1 MVRFQKVTFSYTFND
16 NLICSLT
23 ITIFKTEE
31 PIKKRDKMVQE
42 ECTVVSSM
50 KPLYICMNA
59 IQRHHKCTYALC
71 YSCKTAEDDE
81 VRARQD
87 TMNGNRRS
95 SRFDNSAEG
104 YDKRLRD
111 KMNNKYD
118 NDNRLDTD
126 ALKYSC
132 RHYER
137 KTLIPFMESDY
148 FTTTYQEKVKSD
160 NSNFPVR
167 CGECRKK
174 LKGVS

>member
-1 MVRFQKVTFSYTFND
+1 M
-16 NLICSLT
+16 
-23 ITIFKTEE
+23 
-31 PIKKRDKMVQE
+31 KKRKKTNHEQ
-42 ECTVVSSM
+42 CTVVSSM

-87 TMNGNRRS
+87 GKNANRRS

-104 YDKRLRD
+104 YEKRLRD

-118 NDNRLDTD
+118 NDSRLDSE

-132 RHYER
+132 RHYDR
-137 KTLIPFMESDY
+137 KSLIPFMEGDY
-148 FTTTYQEKVKSD
+148 FTTSYQEKIKND
-160 NSNFPVR
+160 NINFPLQ
-167 CGECRKK
+167 CGECRMR